1 MMMEVIGETKNT
13 YSLLWQQSDS
23 AVPQKWHFNAM
34 QEAISEPIVRG
45 RIGIEVGSGCG
56 YDTYIMAKDNPAVK
70 LVTIDISD
78 GIYNTRRLVAGLDNV
93 VAMKCSALD
102 IAVKDSSLD
111 FAYSFG
117 VLHHTSDPK
126 KGLREIARI
135 LKKDCPAFLY
145 LYEDHSENIVK
156 HTLLKFVTAARRL
169 TTRIPKNMLYALSL
183 VLSPFIFITFT
194 VPSKI
199 MKNFKATR
207 HIAEG
212 MPFNFGTGPFSL
224 RGDLYDRFGAP
235 IEYRFS
241 RKGMNELFAEC
252 GFSNIHITR
261 LRDTAGWAAW
271 GYKS

>member
-1 MMMEVIGETKNT
+1 MNTLNETKST
-13 YSLLWQQSDS
+13 YSLLWQQSGS
-23 AVPQKWHFNAM
+23 AIPQRWHFNAM
-34 QEAISEPIVRG
+34 QEVVPEPIVRG

-56 YDTYIMAKDNPAVK
+56 YDTYIMAKANPVVK
-70 LVTIDISD
+70 LISIDISD
-78 GIYNTRRLVAGLDNV
+78 GIYKTGRLVSGLGNV
-93 VAMKCSALD
+93 MAVKCSALD
-102 IAVKDSSLD
+102 IAVKGSSLD

-126 KGLREIARI
+126 KGLLEIARV
-135 LKKDCPAFLY
+135 LKKGSPVFLY
-145 LYEDHSENIVK
+145 LYEDHSENAVK
-156 HTLLKFVTAARRL
+156 YTLLRIVTAVRRL
-169 TTRIPKNMLYALSL
+169 TTRMPKKVLYALSWA
-183 VLSPFIFITFT
+183 LSPFVFITFT

-207 HIAEG
+207 HIAEE

-241 RKGMNELFAEC
+241 RKGVNELFAEC

-261 LRDTAGWAAW
+261 LRKTAGWVSW
-271 GYKS
+271 GYKNSE